1 MEYVKKLGIFKVL
14 LLVVPF
20 LLLPVFSFF
29 FRIFEDNT
37 SRFSGV
43 SASFSAGSGEFQKT
57 VYNIFFIFAFLCC
70 LPISCIFKKCISAE
84 KQRAVRS
91 AYIAIFLLYNA
102 LFIPILMYFL

>member
-29 FRIFEDNT
+29 FRIFEDNA

-57 VYNIFFIFAFLCC
+57 VYNIFFIFAFY
-70 LPISCIFKKCISAE
+70 KERE
-84 KQRAVRS
+84 K
-91 AYIAIFLLYNA
+91 NG
-102 LFIPILMYFL
+102 

>member
-29 FRIFEDNT
+29 FRIFEDNA

-57 VYNIFFIFAFLCC
+57 
-70 LPISCIFKKCISAE
+70 ISAE

-102 LFIPILMYFL
+102 IFIPILMYFL